1 MKIYDDITELI
12 GKTPVVRVHRY
23 QKARGLEGELL
34 VKIESFNPN
43 GSAKDR
49 IGVAMLDG
57 AEKDGSLARGG
68 TVIEPTSGNTGI
80 GLAMA
85 CAVRGYRLIL
95 TMPESMSVERR
106 KILAALGAKL
116 VLTPAKEGMNGAVNK
131 ANALHAEIPGSIIAG
146 QFVNPANPAVHRAT
160 TAKEIMSDLDGKL
173 DYFVA
178 GVGTGGTISGVG
190 EALKPLIPDLK
201 VVAVEPADSPLL
213 SKGVAGSH
221 KLQGIGAN
229 FVPAVL
235 DRAIIDD
242 VIAVTTDEA
251 YSSARLL
258 GKTEGFTCGV
268 SGGAALYAGEKILRA
283 HPGAR
288 VLVFLPDGGDR
299 YLSTDLYEG

>member
-12 GKTPVVRVHRY
+12 GKTPIVRVRRY

-49 IGVAMLDG
+49 IGVAMLDR

-106 KILAALGAKL
+106 KILAALGAEL

-213 SKGVAGSH
+213 SKGVAGPH

-235 DRAIIDD
+235 DRLIIDD
-242 VIAVTTDEA
+242 IIAVTTDEA